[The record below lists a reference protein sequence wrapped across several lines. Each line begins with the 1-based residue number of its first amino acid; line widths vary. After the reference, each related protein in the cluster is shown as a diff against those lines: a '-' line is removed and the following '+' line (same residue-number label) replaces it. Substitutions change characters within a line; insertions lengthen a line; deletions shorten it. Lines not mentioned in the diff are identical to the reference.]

1 MEQQA
6 FCRVYRHG
14 QTKPTEITRF
24 IVNDTVDER
33 MQQMQDDKKVQIDGV
48 LNEQTETLSMQNLL
62 RLLGPVRKDV
72 STDQEVLVV
81 AEDDERAA
89 DEDARPMADG

>member
-1 MEQQA
+1 MFISSLKSGGVGLNLTMATKVISVDLWWNNSVEQA

-48 LNEQTETLSMQNLL
+48 LNEQTETLSM
-62 RLLGPVRKDV
+62 
-72 STDQEVLVV
+72 
-81 AEDDERAA
+81 
-89 DEDARPMADG
+89 